1 MKKVVKL
8 SAFFILLFSLT
19 ILSFGGLRAFA
30 EDKVYCD
37 ATVEEE
43 FSTNEILVT
52 LSQRANKNKI
62 YTASDFSEIN
72 CIEAKEITKELWEK
86 NRNINRIFKLT
97 VSSSNK
103 RELLSKIYKLEE
115 RGDIYS
121 ASPNYYQ
128 EFSAIEMNDYQSSQQ
143 WALSQ
148 ISLYDAWNISTG
160 SAKLNVGII
169 DTGID
174 GTHPDLK
181 NNIDTQLSVDFSEE
195 AEAGNAEPLVDR
207 NGHGTH
213 VAGIIGA
220 VGNNNIGVSGVCWN
234 INLISI
240 KISNSKYYD
249 FFRLVDALLYAEEQK
264 IPLLNL
270 SSTSLATSPNFQ
282 KAVEQYSGLLI
293 CAAGNDGKPLHA
305 TNSYPSNFGYDHI
318 LSVGASDKN
327 DKKCGF
333 SNYSA
338 NHVDVFAPGEDI
350 LSTYPLAL
358 NSSGYASMSGTS
370 MATPFVTGLAAL
382 IKSYSPN
389 ISREGIKS
397 TIMLYADEISDLES
411 CCVSGGRI
419 NAKKALESLV
429 HSHKF
434 EYKYCNNRQHI
445 LTCSCGLTEGTLEAH
460 TVRKEDILMPFAFCM
475 DCHGRLDLR
484 TDIGQGIL
492 SLLPQITTTNGS
504 YYLSNGILVLDS
516 GDIEDYFS
524 NKLIFLNSE
533 NK

>member
-1 MKKVVKL
+1 MKKISKFCL
-8 SAFFILLFSLT
+8 FFVFLFVSVFFYHSIRT
-19 ILSFGGLRAFA
+19 FSK
-30 EDKVYCD
+30 EKVYCN
-37 ATVEEE
+37 ATIKDN
-43 FSTNEILVT
+43 FSCNEILVT
-52 LSQRANKNKI
+52 LNNKADSNKV
-62 YTASDFSEIN
+62 YKPSNFSEIN
-72 CIEAKEITKELWEK
+72 CIEAKEITKNIRK
-86 NRNINRIFKLT
+86 NNRDINRIFKL
-97 VSSSNK
+97 VVPASNK
-103 RELLSKIYKLEE
+103 KELLSKIYKLEE
-115 RGDIYS
+115 REDIYS

-128 EFSAIEMNDYQSSQQ
+128 EFSSIELNDCQSSQQ

-148 ISLYDAWNISTG
+148 ISLHDAWHISTG
-160 SAKLNVGII
+160 SVKVNVGII

-174 GTHPDLK
+174 WTHPDLK
-181 NNIDTQLSVDFSEE
+181 NNIDTQLSVDFSKE
-195 AEAGNAEPLVDR
+195 AETGEAEPLVDR

-220 VGNNNIGVSGVCWN
+220 VGNNNIGISGVCWN

-249 FFRLVDALLYAEEQK
+249 FSRLVDALLYAEEQK

-270 SSTSLATSPNFQ
+270 SSTSLATSPDFQ

-293 CAAGNDGKPLHA
+293 CGAGNDGKPLYA

-318 LSVGASDKN
+318 LSVGSSDKN

-333 SNYSA
+333 SNYSK
-338 NHVDVFAPGEDI
+338 NQVDVFAPGEDI

-358 NSSGYASMSGTS
+358 DSSGYKVMSGTS
-370 MATPFVTGLAAL
+370 MATPYVTGLAAL
-382 IKSYSPN
+382 IKSYKPH

-397 TIMLYADEISDLES
+397 TIMIYSDLISDLES

-434 EYKYCNNRQHI
+434 DYRYYNNRQHI
-445 LTCSCGLTEGTLEAH
+445 LTCSCGLTEGSLEAH

-492 SLLPQITTTNGS
+492 SLSPKVTTYNGS
-504 YYLSNGILVLDS
+504 YYLPNGILVLVS
-516 GDIEDYFS
+516 EDINDYFL
-524 NKLIFLNSE
+524 NKLTFLDP
-533 NK
+533 KDK